1 MRFSHWVSLV
11 VLGVCLYV
19 LWLIRNVLLLALT
32 AIVCV
37 VVLNR
42 AVRSLQHYIP
52 DRRLAV
58 LGVMSTILLG
68 LGIVSLAVIPTFVEQ
83 IQDLADLIPSIVSR
97 LNQRAAMLENWLPD
111 LFIDDNFP
119 GLVGIFNQLQA
130 LDLELIFAQFF
141 SLFSNT
147 LEIAFNGLI
156 VTVLVIMLLLNPAPY
171 RQLFLRMFPAS
182 SRQQVSQVLD
192 NCEVAIS
199 SWFLGSL
206 FTMVVITPMSLI
218 TLLLLGIP
226 LALANSLLAGLLVF
240 IPNLGPVM
248 SVVPPV
254 VIALLDAP
262 WKAIAVVVLYI
273 LMYQLER
280 NLLPPLVVKRQ
291 FALLPA
297 VTLVSQIIFAAF
309 FGFLGLLLALP
320 LTLILQQWLKEFW
333 VNEVLEQH

>member
-11 VLGVCLYV
+11 ILGVCLYV

-32 AIVCV
+32 AIVGV

-58 LGVMSTILLG
+58 LGVMGTILLG
-68 LGIVSLAVIPTFVEQ
+68 LGIVGLAVIPTFVDQ
-83 IQDLADLIPSIVSR
+83 IQDLANLVPAIFSR

-111 LFIDDNFP
+111 LFADDNFP
-119 GLVGIFNQLQA
+119 GLVDIFNQLQA
-130 LDLELIFAQFF
+130 LDLELIFEHFF

-156 VTVLVIMLLLNPAPY
+156 VIVLMIMLLLNPAPY
-171 RQLFLRMFPAS
+171 RQLFLRIFPAS

-199 SWFLGSL
+199 SWFLGAL
-206 FTMVVITPMSLI
+206 FTMAVITPISLV
-218 TLLLLGIP
+218 TLLILGIP

-254 VIALLDAP
+254 AIALLDAP

-280 NLLPPLVVKRQ
+280 NLLTPLVVQRQ

-297 VTLVSQIIFAAF
+297 VTLVAQIIFAAF

-320 LTLILQQWLKEFW
+320 LTLILQQWLKKFW
-333 VNEVLEQH
+333 VNDVLEQH